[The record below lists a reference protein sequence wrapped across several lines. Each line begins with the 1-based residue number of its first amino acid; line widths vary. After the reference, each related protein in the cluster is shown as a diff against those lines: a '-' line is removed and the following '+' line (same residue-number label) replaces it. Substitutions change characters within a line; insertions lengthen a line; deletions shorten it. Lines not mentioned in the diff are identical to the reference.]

1 MNKAIW
7 FVLVAIGLAGLLAVV
22 GCGSSKPPAAPQAA
36 NALQGQNPHAAGTAE
51 GEHAH
56 KPGAHGGTIVA
67 IGRDSYHAEAVF
79 EKGGIVR
86 LYTLGQDEAK
96 VLEVEAQTLN
106 GFVKREGDSESTSII
121 IKPEPQQGDGAGK
134 TSQLVAKLPRE
145 LWSEQVVIT
154 IPSITIGGERFRI
167 AFGNAAAAGADH
179 GDHGMPKQAAD
190 EAEKKLYLTAGGIY
204 TDADI
209 KANGN
214 LTASQK
220 FAGTKAQHD
229 LTPKA
234 GDKICPITLT
244 KANPQFSWVIG
255 GKTYEF
261 CCPPCVDEFVAQAKD
276 PQTAGEIK
284 DPSKYVKK

>member
-36 NALQGQNPHAAGTAE
+36 NALQGQNPHAAATAE

-179 GDHGMPKQAAD
+179 GDHGMPKQAVD

-204 TDADI
+204 SEADI

-220 FAGTKAQHD
+220 FAGAKAQHD